1 MDYFA
6 GLDVSMSET
15 HVCVVDRMTGLPAL
29 DADHRYTAH
38 DQTVMQHRSHSPR
51 SKFER

>member
-6 GLDVSMSET
+6 GLDVSMTET
-15 HVCVVDRMTGLPAL
+15 HVCVVDRDDGPAL
-29 DADHRYTAH
+29 DADHPYTARH
-38 DQTVMQHRSHSPR
+38 QTVMQHRSHSPR